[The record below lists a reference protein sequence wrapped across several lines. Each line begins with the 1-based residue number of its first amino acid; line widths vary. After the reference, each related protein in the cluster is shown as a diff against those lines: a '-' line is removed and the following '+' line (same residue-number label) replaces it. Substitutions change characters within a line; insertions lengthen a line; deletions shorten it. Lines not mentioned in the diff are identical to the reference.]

1 MSRSFAVTL
10 VAAGAAVAL
19 LGIVIGLVWF
29 CILHSK
35 KLSNKNSDTGSSDPS
50 AVGNVSSKLDTGI
63 SSISFHVLLTFA
75 NSCSTKTVEVKRRGG
90 PSSSIVP
97 PQSGPHEARQFTM
110 EELEQATKY
119 FDEMNLIGYGS
130 FGLVYKGLLRDGT
143 VVAIKRRSGVPKQD
157 FVEEV

>member
-50 AVGNVSSKLDTGI
+50 AVGNVSSKLDMGI
-63 SSISFHVLLTFA
+63 SSISFHVLLTSA
-75 NSCSTKTVEVKRRGG
+75 NSCSTITVEVKRRGG